1 MFKFL
6 HIPEVGV
13 SIQTSALF
21 GVKKLYAFGIYI
33 YRQYTFGFFTSEFCI
48 ATMARHIISTIMYN
62 YSSVLGLFAQSKA
75 IKRI

>member
-21 GVKKLYAFGIYI
+21 EVKKNCMLLV

-62 YSSVLGLFAQSKA
+62 
-75 IKRI
+75 